1 MRPAGD
7 RWQLCHRCYDTVL
20 WHRATALSNTTSI
33 LQMLHLFHHQ
43 WGRPCYTPLSST
55 RSGPLNVLTVRS
67 AQAGLLMFW
76 KQLFHFFQFSF
87 SPPLFLTFQSTKV
100 TGLYAAIWAAVG
112 NMWSAPLEA
121 PSAASRRRHCWGC
134 RPVRKNHVSTVV
146 PRRARL
152 HPGLVSSSAPP
163 L

>member
-1 MRPAGD
+1 MTDDSYVTGVMTQGD
-7 RWQLCHRCYDTVL
+7 S
-20 WHRATALSNTTSI
+20 LSNTTSI

-43 WGRPCYTPLSST
+43 RGRPCYTPLSST
-55 RSGPLNVLTVRS
+55 CSGPLNVLTVRS

-76 KQLFHFFQFSF
+76 KQLFHFFQFSL

-121 PSAASRRRHCWGC
+121 SSAASRRRRCWGC
-134 RPVRKNHVSTVV
+134 RPVCKNHVSTAV

>member
-1 MRPAGD
+1 MTDDSYVTGVMT
-7 RWQLCHRCYDTVL
+7 LCYDTGRQL
-20 WHRATALSNTTSI
+20 IKYYINTTNATSVSPPVGAP
-33 LQMLHLFHHQ
+33 LLHAARLDVQ
-43 WGRPCYTPLSST
+43 RST
-55 RSGPLNVLTVRS
+55 ECADCTLGPSRAFNVLEATVS
-67 AQAGLLMFW
+67 
-76 KQLFHFFQFSF
+76 LFPVFSF
-87 SPPLFLTFQSTKV
+87 PPLFLTFQSTKV

-121 PSAASRRRHCWGC
+121 SSAASRRRHCWGC
-134 RPVRKNHVSTVV
+134 RPVCKNHVSTAV